1 MCVKSATAF
10 LQLFSSFLPQGALT
24 LGTNPLI
31 IREPE
36 RRGDP
41 FSRHPSASVE
51 KKKWEIRSFS

>member
-51 KKKWEIRSFS
+51 KKSGK